1 MSIPST
7 RRTVWTLV
15 RVLLCGVLLTAA
27 VAGCLYLHHTAFPF
41 LRERLLET
49 EMKTSAWLLKQL
61 SFSLPFVLI
70 CLFFAVA
77 YRGVDRRDGMA
88 SREKQWIV
96 LLVTVL
102 SYAVLLPYVNHLS
115 GEMYEAAVTSGAEIP
130 LTDMGVPLTL
140 MLKSREWFIRLAIP
154 LGLLILFY
162 GVRAAR
168 EGICPDTPD
177 TPEVASPVTEET
189 AEEAAEA
196 AEVADEAAEEQETSE
211 DSAISE
217 EEVSHEA

>member
-1 MSIPST
+1 MSVPST

-15 RVLLCGVLLTAA
+15 RVVLCGVLLTAA

-96 LLVTVL
+96 LLVTAL

-115 GEMYEAAVTSGAEIP
+115 GEMYEAALTSGAEIP

-168 EGICPDTPD
+168 EKACPD
-177 TPEVASPVTEET
+177 TPEVASPATEEA
-189 AEEAAEA
+189 AEEVAEAAEA
-196 AEVADEAAEEQETSE
+196 AEVETAEEQEASE

>member
-1 MSIPST
+1 MSVPST

-77 YRGVDRRDGMA
+77 YRGIDRRDGMA

-96 LLVTVL
+96 LLVTAL

-168 EGICPDTPD
+168 EKTCPDTP
-177 TPEVASPVTEET
+177 EIASPVTEEA
-189 AEEAAEA
+189 AEEVAES
-196 AEVADEAAEEQETSE
+196 AEVEMTEEQETS
-211 DSAISE
+211 DVSAISE